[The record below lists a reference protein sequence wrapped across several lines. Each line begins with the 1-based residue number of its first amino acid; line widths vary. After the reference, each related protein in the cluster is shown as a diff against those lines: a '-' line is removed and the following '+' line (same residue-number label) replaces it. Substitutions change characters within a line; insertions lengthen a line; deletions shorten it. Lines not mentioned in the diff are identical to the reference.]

1 MLTSIL
7 AVAGGL
13 AILIFASDRL
23 VASAV
28 RISQALGISAVLIGA
43 LVVGLGTSL
52 PELLVSAIAASD
64 GELDVAM
71 ANVVGSNTANVTL
84 VLGAAGAYRAVS
96 SRVDVLRRE
105 GVLMLVAV
113 IALAAVLWNGE
124 VVRFEG
130 AALLLGMVGAVILLV
145 RWARDHGPNQVIPV
159 DEVDELAESGKS
171 VRFEVVAGI
180 AALVATV
187 VGANILLGGSL
198 DLGERLGLSPT
209 FLGVMLGVG
218 TSLPELATAV
228 AAARRAAS
236 DLVVGNVLGSN
247 LFNSLAVA
255 GTAAVV
261 GPATLVDLSRVDLIW
276 MVGAVVAAG
285 VFARTGILD
294 RRESLILLASFLA
307 FAVASF

>member
-1 MLTSIL
+1 
-7 AVAGGL
+7 
-13 AILIFASDRL
+13 
-23 VASAV
+23 
-28 RISQALGISAVLIGA
+28 LIGA

-52 PELLVSAIAASD
+52 PELLVSGIAAGN

-71 ANVVGSNTANVTL
+71 GNVVGSNIANVTL
-84 VLGAAGAYRAVS
+84 VLGAAGAYRAIS

-105 GVLMLVAV
+105 GSLMLLAV
-113 IALAAVLWNGE
+113 VGLAVVLWNGD
-124 VVRFEG
+124 VTRTEG
-130 AALLLGMVGAVILLV
+130 IALILGMVAAVTLLV
-145 RWARDHGPNQVIPV
+145 RWARDHGSNEVIAV
-159 DEVDELAESGKS
+159 DEVEETAESGRS
-171 VRFEVVAGI
+171 VRFEVIAGI
-180 AALVATV
+180 LSLVVTV
-187 VGANILLGGSL
+187 LGANILLGGAL

-255 GTAAVV
+255 GTAAVI
-261 GPATLVDLSRVDLIW
+261 GPATLIDLSRVDLVW
-276 MVGAVVAAG
+276 MVGAVVVAG

-294 RRESLILLASFLA
+294 RRESLILLISFFV
-307 FAVASF
+307 FAVVSF